1 MPVTN
6 QAPNLSSSIADV
18 VRRYWG
24 FDDLRPLQGE
34 AIEAALAGRDS
45 LVVLPTGGGKSLCY
59 QVPPAVDGATDVV
72 VSPLISLMKD
82 QVDGLRESGY
92 PAAALHSGMTS
103 DERRDVERR
112 AAAGE
117 YRLLFVAPE
126 RVLSLWCRQLCG
138 RLNVRRFAIDEAHC
152 ISHWG
157 HDFRPE
163 YRQLA
168 TLREHFP
175 DAVLNAF
182 TATATPR
189 VREDIAVQ
197 LKLREPAMLV
207 GRFDRPNLVYR
218 VVPVEDR
225 NQQIVDVIRRHV
237 GEAVIVY
244 CISRRDSERI
254 AAMLVANGVRAAHY
268 HAGLTPEERHRT
280 QDAFADERLDVVV
293 ATVAFGM
300 GIDRSNVRCVLHTAL
315 PKSIEHY
322 QQETGR
328 AGRDGLEAE
337 CVLLYSFAD
346 VMKWESLFAK
356 SLEELRQRIA
366 LSETID
372 EEGERTL
379 DEILAAQ
386 RALLQQ
392 LQRYC
397 AAAQCR
403 HKALSEY
410 FGQSYEPA
418 NCGACDVC
426 LEEAES
432 IEDGTVAAQKILSC
446 VARTE
451 ERFGVGHVVDV
462 LTGADTE
469 MIRRCRHNSLS
480 TYGLLKDLPKK
491 HVQAM
496 VYQLVDQRLLART
509 PGERPTLVLND
520 ASWEVMRGNRTV
532 TFTRSKQQGPTKT
545 RFEQQSWE
553 GADRGLFDQLRSWR
567 RQVAEARDLPPFVIL
582 HDSVLVELARVRP
595 TSLELLRQ
603 VRGIGEKRLANLGNE
618 LANTIRDY
626 CREQQIEAD
635 IPPATLPSI
644 PVSNAPVVGSAKKSS
659 EARLLAF
666 KLFSEGWNIEDV
678 KHKIERAH
686 STTVQYLVEYIAAEQ
701 PASIEPW
708 VAAPLYQRI
717 GAAIIGIQQ
726 HSPPEESWRLS
737 PIFAALDGA
746 VPYDDIRL
754 VVAHLRANLSAVS
767 PRT

>member
-1 MPVTN
+1 MSTTSPP
-6 QAPNLSSSIADV
+6 QNLPSLIADV
-18 VRRYWG
+18 VRQYWG
-24 FDDLRPLQGE
+24 FDELRPLQGD

-45 LVVLPTGGGKSLCY
+45 LVVLPTGAGKSLCY
-59 QVPPAVDGATDVV
+59 QVPAAVDGATDVV

-92 PAAALHSGMTS
+92 SAAAVHSGLS
-103 DERRDVERR
+103 SEERRDVERR

-126 RVLSLWCRQLCG
+126 RVLSPWCLQLCR
-138 RLNVRRFAIDEAHC
+138 RLKVRRFAIDEAHC

-168 TLREHFP
+168 ALREHFP

-189 VREDIAVQ
+189 VREDIARQ
-197 LKLREPAMLV
+197 LELREPALLV

-218 VVPVEDR
+218 IVPVEDR
-225 NQQIVDVIRRHV
+225 NQQIIDVIRRHV

-244 CISRRDSERI
+244 CISRRDSEGI
-254 AAMLVANGVRAAHY
+254 AAMLVANGVKAAHY
-268 HAGLTPEERHRT
+268 HAGLTPDERHRT
-280 QDAFADERLDVVV
+280 QEAFADERLDVVV

-356 SLEELRQRIA
+356 SLENVERP
-366 LSETID
+366 
-372 EEGERTL
+372 EEV
-379 DEILAAQ
+379 LAAQ
-386 RALLQQ
+386 RALLRA

-397 AAAQCR
+397 TLPQCR
-403 HKALSEY
+403 HKTLSEY
-410 FGQSYEPA
+410 FGQDYEPA
-418 NCGACDVC
+418 NCGACDSC
-426 LEEAES
+426 LGEAEG
-432 IEDGTVAAQKILSC
+432 IEDGTVTAQKILSC

-451 ERFGVGHVVDV
+451 QRFGVGHIVDV
-462 LTGADTE
+462 LVGADTD
-469 MIRRCRHNSLS
+469 MVRRCRHNAIS
-480 TYGLLKDLPKK
+480 TYGLLKEMPKK
-491 HVQAM
+491 QVQAL
-496 VYQLVDQRLLART
+496 VYQLVDQGLLART
-509 PGERPTLVLND
+509 EGDRPTLMLND
-520 ASWEVMRGNRTV
+520 ASWDVMRGKLTV
-532 TFTRSKQQGPTKT
+532 SFSRSKKGVKKT

-553 GADRGLFDQLRSWR
+553 GADRGLFDHLRGWR
-567 RQVAEARDLPPFVIL
+567 REVAEAHRVPPFVIL

-595 TSLELLRQ
+595 TSLDLLRQ
-603 VRGIGEKRLANLGNE
+603 IRGIGEKRLAELGAPLVNTVRGYCGE
-618 LANTIRDY
+618 HKLAS
-626 CREQQIEAD
+626 D
-635 IPPATLPSI
+635 IAPASLPSFAVRDAAVI
-644 PVSNAPVVGSAKKSS
+644 GSYKSKSS
-659 EARLLAF
+659 EAKLLAF
-666 KLFSEGWNIEDV
+666 KLFGEGWSIEDV

-686 STTVQYLVEYIAAEQ
+686 STTVQYLVEYIAAER

-717 GAAIIGIQQ
+717 AAAIADVQKRA
-726 HSPPEESWRLS
+726 PPEESWRLS
-737 PIFAALDGA
+737 PIFAALNGA

-754 VVAHLRANLSAVS
+754 VLAHLRSE
-767 PRT
+767 RQE